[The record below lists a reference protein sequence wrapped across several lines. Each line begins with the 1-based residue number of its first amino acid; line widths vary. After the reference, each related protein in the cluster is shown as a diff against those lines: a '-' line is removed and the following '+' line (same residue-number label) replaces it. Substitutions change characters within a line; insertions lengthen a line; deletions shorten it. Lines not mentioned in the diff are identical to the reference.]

1 MDEVLITQIY
11 LPVSH
16 ITYLVGQI
24 FKSKMS
30 EDKAAHRI
38 LQYENRFFAEN
49 HQAQQDKP
57 KLGPSVCE
65 IDELNVHITSN
76 ARYCKINFTALET
89 VISFGWQ
96 TKRNQTGTG
105 PAS

>member
-1 MDEVLITQIY
+1 MIQLANQMDELVITQIY

-16 ITYLVGQI
+16 ITYLVGQV

-49 HQAQQDKP
+49 HQA
-57 KLGPSVCE
+57 
-65 IDELNVHITSN
+65 
-76 ARYCKINFTALET
+76 
-89 VISFGWQ
+89 
-96 TKRNQTGTG
+96 
-105 PAS
+105 